1 LQAIE
6 EETAVRGAFFAH
18 QPGLITEI
26 WDRFPNSR
34 GRQGREP
41 FGLSGERIPDRL

>member
-1 LQAIE
+1 MIGNNFSSNLRDGLRLQAIE

-26 WDRFPNSR
+26 
-34 GRQGREP
+34 
-41 FGLSGERIPDRL
+41 